1 MARRNDDVECETE
14 TWLIRN
20 HIEQNESYFHIF
32 VYFADNMKREN
43 EDNYEEPQQQ
53 IMDNIIAQDQ
63 GTDNDESQDAIND
76 TNNFNQNNQD
86 NGGGPNP
93 PKRQRRNDDEEIRLL
108 IPSKVNTTLSKFK
121 TSIQLLPVGYEKQQ
135 IDTNL
140 IKICYFKMAGA
151 VIGKGG
157 QNIQKLR
164 TEVCFSKI
172 FNAYIILSNFII
184 ICLRINEQ
192 NTNSFR
198 FSVTCQT
205 PSSWNHSKPF
215 KVEKKWEI
223 SKICLF

>member
-20 HIEQNESYFHIF
+20 HIEPNESYFHIF
-32 VYFADNMKREN
+32 VYLADNMKREN

-108 IPSKVNTTLSKFK
+108 IPSKVCSTL
-121 TSIQLLPVGYEKQQ
+121 IL
-135 IDTNL
+135 
-140 IKICYFKMAGA
+140 
-151 VIGKGG
+151 
-157 QNIQKLR
+157 QKLNS
-164 TEVCFSKI
+164 TESSPFALKNNKNPLFTI
-172 FNAYIILSNFII
+172 K
-184 ICLRINEQ
+184 
-192 NTNSFR
+192 NSLLQDGWSCDWQRRPKHPEVAHWGMF
-198 FSVTCQT
+198 
-205 PSSWNHSKPF
+205 
-215 KVEKKWEI
+215 
-223 SKICLF
+223 L

>member
-20 HIEQNESYFHIF
+20 HIEPNESYFHIF
-32 VYFADNMKREN
+32 VYLADNMKREN

-108 IPSKVNTTLSKFK
+108 IPSKVCSTLSPQKLQFNRIL
-121 TSIQLLPVGYEKQQ
+121 SFRFEKQQ
-135 IDTNL
+135 KPIIHNKKFVTSRWLELWLAKAAKTSRSCALRYVSLKSSMHILFFQILLSFVYVLMN
-140 IKICYFKMAGA
+140 KIP
-151 VIGKGG
+151 I
-157 QNIQKLR
+157 
-164 TEVCFSKI
+164 
-172 FNAYIILSNFII
+172 
-184 ICLRINEQ
+184 
-192 NTNSFR
+192 
-198 FSVTCQT
+198 
-205 PSSWNHSKPF
+205 PF
-215 KVEKKWEI
+215 DF
-223 SKICLF
+223 L